1 MRTAQNAHSDYAT
14 HGFLW
19 DTITLVFFTAITVK
33 KQPTPITYARSNS
46 ENLKTLAFY
55 NIKGGVGKTTSAVK
69 IAYLAAQAELRTILW
84 DLDAQSCASWYLGV
98 DDQTDHKIMR
108 VFKGKTPLGKLRI
121 SSAYPKLEVIP
132 ADLGLRK
139 LELLLDRADNRKV
152 LQNLADHLSENSRLL
167 MFDCSPS
174 YNRLSEAIFTCSDIL
189 VVPLVPSPLSLRAF
203 EQLRD
208 LLTSKKAWRH
218 LELFPFFTM
227 VDRRRIVHNDFLL
240 QAKKL
245 IGDANPVVIPYAS
258 DLERM
263 GIHRQPIARFAA
275 SSPAAAAY
283 QDMWQRLLKRYQLN

>member
-1 MRTAQNAHSDYAT
+1 MVLFVGNYGYLPFSSPTCCRHDCITSD
-14 HGFLW
+14 
-19 DTITLVFFTAITVK
+19 DT
-33 KQPTPITYARSNS
+33 
-46 ENLKTLAFY
+46 NLKTLAFY
-55 NIKGGVGKTTSAVK
+55 NIKGGVGKTTSAVN
-69 IAYLAAQAELRTILW
+69 IAYLAAQADLRTILW

-108 VFKGKTPLGKLRI
+108 VFKNKTPIGKLRI

-139 LELLLDRADNRKV
+139 LELLLDRPDNRKV
-152 LQNLADHLSENSRLL
+152 LQNLTGHLSENNRLL
-167 MFDCSPS
+167 MFDCSPA

-189 VVPLVPSPLSLRAF
+189 LIPLVPSPLSLRAY

-208 LLTSKKAWRH
+208 LLASKKAWRH

-227 VDRRRIVHNDFLL
+227 VDRRRSVHKEFIQ

-245 IGDANPVVIPYAS
+245 IGDPNPIIIPYAS

-263 GIHRQPIARFAA
+263 GIHRKPVTQFAA

-283 QDMWQRLLKRYQLN
+283 QQMWQRLLKRYRLN